1 MDERVEVLIV
11 GGGPGGLACAADL
24 AAGGARVLLVE
35 RKPAI
40 GPKVCAGGIT
50 WNGLIREVP
59 ETLIEA
65 AFPEQHIVTGRQRT
79 VVAEENPIVAT
90 VNRERL
96 GQWMAQQAATAGAN
110 LRTGCRVLRLDS
122 GSATLEDGAGRQT
135 RVTFDFLVGADGS
148 NSLVRRSLG
157 LPARAVG
164 LGLNAMLPGHLPRM
178 EWHLR
183 ADLFGCGYGWV
194 FPHAEEVSVGA
205 YTAAS
210 GLSGRVL
217 KERLLAWAA
226 DQGFRLDPERLRAG
240 LVNFDY
246 RGVRFDRTFLVGDA
260 AGLASGLTGEG
271 IHPALISGRAVARMI
286 LDPAASTRALDLLV
300 HHQRRHRRFVALAGG
315 RRRLCG
321 LLMETLVVLLR
332 LKMLDFRAL
341 EMAR

>member
-1 MDERVEVLIV
+1 VDERVEVLII
-11 GGGPGGLACAADL
+11 GGGPGGLVCAADL
-24 AAGGARVLLVE
+24 AAGGVRVLLVE
-35 RKPAI
+35 RKAKI
-40 GPKVCAGGIT
+40 GGKVCAGGIT
-50 WNGLIREVP
+50 WNGLIRLVP

-79 VVAEENPIVAT
+79 VVAEANPIVAT

-96 GQWMAQQAATAGAN
+96 GQWMAQRAAAAGAD

-122 GSATLEDGAGRQT
+122 GSATLEDGVGRQT
-135 RVTFDFLVGADGS
+135 RITFDFLVGADGS
-148 NSLVRRSLG
+148 NSLVRRWLG
-157 LPARAVG
+157 LPVRAMG
-164 LGLNAMLPGHLPRM
+164 LGLNAMRPRRHARM

-194 FPHAEEVSVGA
+194 FPHAEDVSVGA

-226 DQGFRLDPERLRAG
+226 AQGMRIDPDAIRAG

-271 IHPALISGRAVARMI
+271 IHPALISGRAVARLI
-286 LDPAASTRALDLLV
+286 LDPAAATTALDLLV
-300 HHQRRHRRFVALAGG
+300 RHQRRHRRLVALAGPH
-315 RRRLCG
+315 RRFCG

-332 LKMLDFRAL
+332 LKILDFRAL

>member
-1 MDERVEVLIV
+1 MNERVDVLIV

-24 AAGGARVLLVE
+24 AAGGVRVLLAE
-35 RKPAI
+35 RKAKI
-40 GPKVCAGGIT
+40 GAKVCAGGIT
-50 WNGLIREVP
+50 WNGLIRLVP
-59 ETLIEA
+59 EALIEA
-65 AFPEQHIVTGRQRT
+65 AFPEQHIVTGRQRA
-79 VVAEENPIVAT
+79 VVAEANPIVAT

-96 GQWMAQQAATAGAN
+96 GQWMAQRAAAAGAD
-110 LRTGCRVLRLDS
+110 LRTGCRVLRVE
-122 GSATLEDGAGRQT
+122 GGRATLEDTAGRQT
-135 RVTFDFLVGADGS
+135 RITFDFLVGADGS
-148 NSLVRRSLG
+148 NSLVRRWLG

-164 LGLNAMLPGHLPRM
+164 LGLNAMLPGRHARM

-210 GLSGRVL
+210 GLSGRAL
-217 KERLLAWAA
+217 RERLLAWAA
-226 DQGFRLDPERLRAG
+226 AQGMRIDADTVRAG

-246 RGVRFDRTFLVGDA
+246 RGLRFDRTFLVGDA

-271 IHPALISGRAVARMI
+271 IHPALISGRAVARLI
-286 LDPAASTRALDLLV
+286 LDPAAATAALDLLV
-300 HHQRRHRRFVALAGG
+300 RHQHRHRRLVALAGPH
-315 RRRLCG
+315 RRFCG

-332 LKMLDFRAL
+332 LKILDFRAL